1 MINFSYLYSQLG
13 RLAYVN
19 GYNEII
25 TSFEK
30 SDEKYLLTRYFSDIA
45 FNELKIHRHYLLN
58 AGVKLYGMDEL
69 IKKLVDY
76 KSQSLVIV
84 NCLNS
89 EWVIKI
95 FLDNNECIIGAF
107 TFKKRKDRKATFNV

>member
-25 TSFEK
+25 TSFEN
-30 SDEKYLLTRYFSDIA
+30 SDEEYLLTRYSSDIA
-45 FNELKIHRHYLLN
+45 INELKIHHHYLLN
-58 AGVKLYGMDEL
+58 AGVKPYGMDEL
-69 IKKLVDY
+69 IKKLVDF
-76 KSQSLVIV
+76 KSQNLVIV
-84 NCLNS
+84 NCLNP

-95 FLDNNECIIGAF
+95 FLDNDKRIIGAF